1 MICRNQG
8 TKTWRDQIK
17 IWFFCQL
24 IGEDVDGV
32 EEANVNDSSVYN
44 SLSLLKS
51 PIANMEIELS
61 KLKLKV
67 IAIEEGGKCKH
78 KNIIIKDSNV

>member
-1 MICRNQG
+1 
-8 TKTWRDQIK
+8 
-17 IWFFCQL
+17 
-24 IGEDVDGV
+24 
-32 EEANVNDSSVYN
+32 VNDSSVYN

-78 KNIIIKDSNV
+78 KNIIIKYSNV

>member
-17 IWFFCQL
+17 NWLLCQL
-24 IGEDVDGV
+24 IGENVDGV
-32 EEANVNDSSVYN
+32 EGANLNDSSVYN

-51 PIANMEIELS
+51 HIANMEIELS

-67 IAIEEGGKCKH
+67 IAIEEGGICKH
-78 KNIIIKDSNV
+78 KNITIEDS